1 MSRIMHYH
9 GDDTA
14 DFYICRDEHAEAE
27 HQAKFY
33 LEFDVGTGTFNTS
46 RIQRFETVDQ
56 AQHFCDLLI
65 KKRDLTDIMRQALD
79 AEAEHRNAVKA
90 EGRAEFTKFMGK
102 ITGLGVSPTDVP
114 GLIKAFNNL
123 GDYARWMLV
132 SPNCVHDYAA
142 AHPQPEISQ
151 DMHMTLGEYMDTFQT
166 DVDVLV
172 VDKDTGEH
180 ICPAVCYLPPDE
192 HFRSGEVIYS
202 PSEEWLRSLPM
213 CNVNNDSGTPLA
225 VVKTDLTCDQVNFLL
240 NRREGLDDPEKWSL
254 LFDRAEFAEATFGQR
269 LDYLKNGTPFDV
281 PFDGNCMDA
290 ADPRLRAELCRF
302 LAEHETVNI
311 INPIQGPYRFK
322 SMAAYA
328 LVQPAE
334 NLFGF
339 EFCDVP
345 LYKTEPGKGLFSTID
360 GKVFY
365 AEHAAKQAQEAAAVK
380 DKAKDIG
387 KEL

>member
-14 DFYICRDEHAEAE
+14 DFYICRDERAEAE

-46 RIQRFETVDQ
+46 RIQRFETIDQ

-65 KKRDLTDIMRQALD
+65 KKRDLTDIKEQVMA
-79 AEAEHRNAVKA
+79 AEAAHRNVVKA
-90 EGRAEFTKFMGK
+90 EGRAEFTKFMDK
-102 ITGLGVSPTDVP
+102 ITGLGVAPKDVP
-114 GLIKAFNNL
+114 ALIKSFNNL

-132 SPNCVHDYAA
+132 SPNCVHDYAV
-142 AHPQPEISQ
+142 AHPQPEVSQ

-180 ICPAVCYLPPDE
+180 ICPAICYLSQE
-192 HFRSGEVIYS
+192 ERSSRDLVYS
-202 PSEEWLRSLPM
+202 PSEEWLRSLPISS
-213 CNVNNDSGTPLA
+213 VNKDNGAPLA
-225 VVKTDLTCDQVNFLL
+225 IVQTDLTCDQVSFLL
-240 NRREGLDDPEKWSL
+240 DRREGFDDPEKWSL
-254 LFDRAEFAEATFGQR
+254 LFDRAEFAEATFEQR
-269 LDYLKNGTPFDV
+269 MDYLKNGTPFDV
-281 PFDGNCMDA
+281 PFDGSCMDA

-302 LAEHETVNI
+302 LSEHETVNI

-334 NLFGF
+334 NLSGF

-345 LYKTEPGKGLFSTID
+345 LNMTKPGKGLFSTID

-365 AEHAAKQAQEAAAVK
+365 AEHVAKQIREDTATRDKIK
-380 DKAKDIG
+380 DTG

>member
-14 DFYICRDEHAEAE
+14 DFYICRDERAEAE

-46 RIQRFETVDQ
+46 RIQRFETIDQ

-65 KKRDLTDIMRQALD
+65 KKRDLTDIKEQVMA
-79 AEAEHRNAVKA
+79 AEAAHRNAVKA
-90 EGRAEFTKFMGK
+90 EGRAEFNKFMDK
-102 ITGLGVSPTDVP
+102 ITGLGVAPKDVP
-114 GLIKAFNNL
+114 GLIMSFNNL

-132 SPNCVHDYAA
+132 SPNCVHDYAV
-142 AHPQPEISQ
+142 AHPQPEVSQ

-180 ICPAVCYLPPDE
+180 VCPAICYLSQE
-192 HFRSGEVIYS
+192 ERSSRDLVYS
-202 PSEEWLRSLPM
+202 PSEEWLRSLPISS
-213 CNVNNDSGTPLA
+213 VNKDNGAPLA
-225 VVKTDLTCDQVNFLL
+225 FVQTDLTYDQVRFLL
-240 NRREGLDDPEKWSL
+240 DRREGFDEPEKWSL
-254 LFDRAEFAEATFGQR
+254 LFDRAAFAEATFAQR

-281 PFDGNCMDA
+281 PFDGSCMDA

-302 LAEHETVNI
+302 LSEHETVNI

-322 SMAAYA
+322 SMSAYA

-334 NLFGF
+334 NLSGF

-345 LYKTEPGKGLFSTID
+345 LNMTEPGKGLFSTID
-360 GKVFY
+360 GKVFC
-365 AEHAAKQAQEAAAVK
+365 AEHAAKQSQELSTLK
-380 DKAKDIG
+380 DKIKDAG

>member
-33 LEFDVGTGTFNTS
+33 LEFDVGIGTFNTS
-46 RIQRFETVDQ
+46 RIQRFETIDQ

-65 KKRDLTDIMRQALD
+65 KKRDLTDIKEQVMA
-79 AEAEHRNAVKA
+79 AEAAHRNAVKA
-90 EGRAEFTKFMGK
+90 EGRAEFNKFMDK
-102 ITGLGVSPTDVP
+102 ITGLGVAPKDVP
-114 GLIKAFNNL
+114 GLIKSFNNL

-132 SPNCVHDYAA
+132 SPNCVHDYAV
-142 AHPQPEISQ
+142 AHPQPEVSQ

-180 ICPAVCYLPPDE
+180 VCPAICYLSQE
-192 HFRSGEVIYS
+192 ERSSRDLVYS
-202 PSEEWLRSLPM
+202 PSEEWLRSLPISS
-213 CNVNNDSGTPLA
+213 VNKDNGAPLA
-225 VVKTDLTCDQVNFLL
+225 FVQTDLTYDQVRFLL
-240 NRREGLDDPEKWSL
+240 DRREGFDEPEKWSL
-254 LFDRAEFAEATFGQR
+254 LFDRAAFAEATFAQR

-281 PFDGNCMDA
+281 PFDGSCMDA

-302 LAEHETVNI
+302 LSEHETVNI

-322 SMAAYA
+322 SMSAYA

-334 NLFGF
+334 NLSGF

-345 LYKTEPGKGLFSTID
+345 LNMTEPGKGLFSTID
-360 GKVFY
+360 GKVFC
-365 AEHAAKQAQEAAAVK
+365 AEHAAKQSQEPSTLK
-380 DKAKDIG
+380 DKIKDAG

>member
-9 GDDTA
+9 GDDIA
-14 DFYICRDEHAEAE
+14 DYYICRDEHAEAE

-46 RIQRFETVDQ
+46 RIQRFETIDQ

-65 KKRDLTDIMRQALD
+65 KKRDLTDIMRKALD
-79 AEAEHRNAVKA
+79 AEAVHRNAVKA
-90 EGRAEFTKFMGK
+90 EGRAEFNKFMDK
-102 ITGLGVSPTDVP
+102 ITGLGVAPKDVP
-114 GLIKAFNNL
+114 GLIKSFNNL

-132 SPNCVHDYAA
+132 SPNCVHDYAV
-142 AHPQPEISQ
+142 AHPQPEVSQ

-180 ICPAVCYLPPDE
+180 VCPAICYLSQE
-192 HFRSGEVIYS
+192 ERSSRDLVYS
-202 PSEEWLRSLPM
+202 PSEEWLRSLPISS
-213 CNVNNDSGTPLA
+213 VNKDNGAPLA
-225 VVKTDLTCDQVNFLL
+225 FVQTDLTYDQVRFLL
-240 NRREGLDDPEKWSL
+240 DRREGFDEPEKWSL
-254 LFDRAEFAEATFGQR
+254 LFDRAAFAEATFAQR

-281 PFDGNCMDA
+281 PFDGSCMDA

-302 LAEHETVNI
+302 LSEHETVNI

-322 SMAAYA
+322 SMSAYA

-334 NLFGF
+334 NLSGF

-345 LYKTEPGKGLFSTID
+345 LNMTEPGKGLFSTID

-380 DKAKDIG
+380 DKIKDTG

>member
-9 GDDTA
+9 GDDIA
-14 DFYICRDEHAEAE
+14 DYYICRDEHAEAE

-46 RIQRFETVDQ
+46 RIQRFETIDQ

-65 KKRDLTDIMRQALD
+65 KKRDLTDIKDQVMA
-79 AEAEHRNAVKA
+79 AEAAHRNVVKA
-90 EGRAEFTKFMGK
+90 EGRAEFTKFMDK
-102 ITGLGVSPTDVP
+102 ITGLGVAPKDVP
-114 GLIKAFNNL
+114 ALIKSFNNL

-132 SPNCVHDYAA
+132 SPNCVHDYAV
-142 AHPQPEISQ
+142 AHPQPEVSQ

-180 ICPAVCYLPPDE
+180 ICPAICYLSQE
-192 HFRSGEVIYS
+192 ERSSRDLVYS
-202 PSEEWLRSLPM
+202 PSEEWLRSLPISS
-213 CNVNNDSGTPLA
+213 VNKDNGAPLA
-225 VVKTDLTCDQVNFLL
+225 IVQTDLTCDQVSFLL
-240 NRREGLDDPEKWSL
+240 DRREGFDDPEKWSL
-254 LFDRAEFAEATFGQR
+254 LFDRAEFAEATFEQR
-269 LDYLKNGTPFDV
+269 MDYLKNGTPFDV
-281 PFDGNCMDA
+281 PFDGSCMDA

-302 LAEHETVNI
+302 LSEHETVNI

-322 SMAAYA
+322 SMSAYA

-334 NLFGF
+334 NLSGF

-345 LYKTEPGKGLFSTID
+345 LNMTEPGKGLFSTID
-360 GKVFY
+360 GKVFC
-365 AEHAAKQAQEAAAVK
+365 AEHAARQSQDPSITK
-380 DKAKDIG
+380 DKIKDTG

>member
-1 MSRIMHYH
+1 MSRIMHYR
-9 GDDTA
+9 GDATA
-14 DFYICRDEHAEAE
+14 DFYICRDERAEAE

-56 AQHFCDLLI
+56 AQRFADELI
-65 KKRDLTDIMRQALD
+65 KQGDLTDIMRKALD
-79 AEAEHRNAVKA
+79 AEAEYRNAIKR
-90 EGRAEFTKFMGK
+90 EGRAEFDQFMRK
-102 ITGLGVSPTDVP
+102 ITGLGVAPKDVP
-114 GLIKAFNNL
+114 GLIKSFNNL

-132 SPNCVHDYAA
+132 SPNCVHDYAV
-142 AHPQPEISQ
+142 AHPQPEVSQ
-151 DMHMTLGEYMDTFQT
+151 DTYMTLGEYMDTFQT

-180 ICPAVCYLPPDE
+180 VCPAICYLAPDE
-192 HFRSGEVIYS
+192 RSSRDLVYS
-202 PSEEWLRSLPM
+202 PSEEWLRSMPISS
-213 CNVNNDSGTPLA
+213 VNKDNGAPLA
-225 VVKTDLTCDQVNFLL
+225 IVQTDLTCDQVSFLL
-240 NRREGLDDPEKWSL
+240 DRQEGFDDPEKWSL
-254 LFDRAEFAEATFGQR
+254 LFDRAKFAEATFEQR

-281 PFDGNCMDA
+281 PFDGSCMDA

-302 LAEHETVNI
+302 LSEHETVNI

-322 SMAAYA
+322 SMSAYA

-334 NLFGF
+334 NLSGF

-345 LYKTEPGKGLFSTID
+345 LNMTEPGKGLFSTID
-360 GKVFY
+360 GKVFC
-365 AEHAAKQAQEAAAVK
+365 AEHAAKQSQDPSLTK
-380 DKAKDIG
+380 DKIKDAG

>member
-9 GDDTA
+9 GDDIA
-14 DFYICRDEHAEAE
+14 DYYICRDEHAEAE

-46 RIQRFETVDQ
+46 RIQRFETIDQ
-56 AQHFCDLLI
+56 VQHFCDLLI
-65 KKRDLTDIMRQALD
+65 KKRDLTDIKEQVMA
-79 AEAEHRNAVKA
+79 AEAAHRNVVKA
-90 EGRAEFTKFMGK
+90 EGRAEFTKFMDK
-102 ITGLGVSPTDVP
+102 ITGLGVAPKDVP
-114 GLIKAFNNL
+114 GLIKSFNNL

-132 SPNCVHDYAA
+132 SPNCVHDYAV
-142 AHPQPEISQ
+142 AHPQPEVSQ

-180 ICPAVCYLPPDE
+180 ICPAICYLSQE
-192 HFRSGEVIYS
+192 ERSSRDLVYS
-202 PSEEWLRSLPM
+202 PSEEWLRSLPISS
-213 CNVNNDSGTPLA
+213 VNKDNGAPLA
-225 VVKTDLTCDQVNFLL
+225 IVQTDLTCDQVSFLL
-240 NRREGLDDPEKWSL
+240 DRREGFDDPEKWSL
-254 LFDRAEFAEATFGQR
+254 LFDRAEFAEATFEQR

-281 PFDGNCMDA
+281 PFDGSCMDA

-302 LAEHETVNI
+302 LSEHETVNI

-334 NLFGF
+334 NLSGF

-345 LYKTEPGKGLFSTID
+345 LNMTEPGKGLFSTID
-360 GKVFY
+360 GKVFC
-365 AEHAAKQAQEAAAVK
+365 AEHAARQSQESTTTKDNVK
-380 DKAKDIG
+380 DTG
-387 KEL
+387 KEH

>member
-14 DFYICRDEHAEAE
+14 DFYICRDERAEAE

-46 RIQRFETVDQ
+46 RIQRFETIDQ

-65 KKRDLTDIMRQALD
+65 KKRDLTDIKEQVMA
-79 AEAEHRNAVKA
+79 AEAAHRNAVKA
-90 EGRAEFTKFMGK
+90 EGRAEFNKFMDK
-102 ITGLGVSPTDVP
+102 ITGLGVAPKHVP
-114 GLIKAFNNL
+114 GLIKSFNNL

-132 SPNCVHDYAA
+132 SPNCVHDYAV
-142 AHPQPEISQ
+142 AHPQPEVSQ

-180 ICPAVCYLPPDE
+180 VCPAICYLSQE
-192 HFRSGEVIYS
+192 ERSSRDLVYS
-202 PSEEWLRSLPM
+202 PSEEWLRSLPISS
-213 CNVNNDSGTPLA
+213 VNKDNGAPLA
-225 VVKTDLTCDQVNFLL
+225 FVQTDFTYDQVRFLL
-240 NRREGLDDPEKWSL
+240 DRREGFDEPEKWSL
-254 LFDRAEFAEATFGQR
+254 LFDRAAFAEATFAQR

-281 PFDGNCMDA
+281 PFDGSCMDA

-302 LAEHETVNI
+302 LSEHETVNI

-322 SMAAYA
+322 SMSAYA

-334 NLFGF
+334 NLSGF

-345 LYKTEPGKGLFSTID
+345 LNMTEPGKGLFSTID
-360 GKVFY
+360 GKVFC
-365 AEHAAKQAQEAAAVK
+365 AEHAAKQSQEPSTLK
-380 DKAKDIG
+380 DKIKDAG

>member
-14 DFYICRDEHAEAE
+14 DYYICRDEHAEAE

-46 RIQRFETVDQ
+46 RIQRFETIDQ

-65 KKRDLTDIMRQALD
+65 KKRDLTDIKEQVMA
-79 AEAEHRNAVKA
+79 AEAAHRNAVKA
-90 EGRAEFTKFMGK
+90 EGRAEFNKFMDK
-102 ITGLGVSPTDVP
+102 ITGLGVAPKDVP
-114 GLIKAFNNL
+114 GLIKSFNNL

-132 SPNCVHDYAA
+132 SPNCVHDYAV
-142 AHPQPEISQ
+142 AHPQPEVSQ

-180 ICPAVCYLPPDE
+180 VCPAICYLSQE
-192 HFRSGEVIYS
+192 ERSSRDLVYS
-202 PSEEWLRSLPM
+202 PSEEWLRSLPISS
-213 CNVNNDSGTPLA
+213 VNKDNGAPLA
-225 VVKTDLTCDQVNFLL
+225 FVQTDLTYDQVRFLL
-240 NRREGLDDPEKWSL
+240 DRREGFDEPEKWSL
-254 LFDRAEFAEATFGQR
+254 LFDRAAFAEATFAQR

-281 PFDGNCMDA
+281 PFDGSCMDA

-302 LAEHETVNI
+302 LSEHETVNI

-322 SMAAYA
+322 SMSAYA

-334 NLFGF
+334 NLSGF

-345 LYKTEPGKGLFSTID
+345 LNMTEPGKGLFSTID
-360 GKVFY
+360 GKVFC
-365 AEHAAKQAQEAAAVK
+365 AEHAAKQSQEPSTLK
-380 DKAKDIG
+380 DKIKDAG

>member
-14 DFYICRDEHAEAE
+14 DFYICRDERAEAE

-46 RIQRFETVDQ
+46 RIQRFETIDQ

-65 KKRDLTDIMRQALD
+65 KKRDLTDIMRKALD
-79 AEAEHRNAVKA
+79 AEAVHRNAVKA
-90 EGRAEFTKFMGK
+90 EGRAEFNKFMDK
-102 ITGLGVSPTDVP
+102 ITGLGVAPKDVP
-114 GLIKAFNNL
+114 GLIKSFNNL

-132 SPNCVHDYAA
+132 SPNCVHDYAVA
-142 AHPQPEISQ
+142 LPQPEVSQ

-180 ICPAVCYLPPDE
+180 VCPAICYLSQE
-192 HFRSGEVIYS
+192 ERSSRDLVYS
-202 PSEEWLRSLPM
+202 PSEEWLRSLPISS
-213 CNVNNDSGTPLA
+213 VNKDNGAPLA
-225 VVKTDLTCDQVNFLL
+225 IVQTDLARDQVSFLL
-240 NRREGLDDPEKWSL
+240 DRREGFDDPEKWSL
-254 LFDRAEFAEATFGQR
+254 LFDRAEFAEATFEQR
-269 LDYLKNGTPFDV
+269 MDYLKNGTPFDV
-281 PFDGNCMDA
+281 PFDGSCMDA

-302 LAEHETVNI
+302 LSEHETVNI

-322 SMAAYA
+322 SMSAYA

-334 NLFGF
+334 NLSGF

-345 LYKTEPGKGLFSTID
+345 LNMTEPGKGLFSTID
-360 GKVFY
+360 GKVFC
-365 AEHAAKQAQEAAAVK
+365 AEHAAKQSQEPSTLK
-380 DKAKDIG
+380 DKIKDAG

>member
-9 GDDTA
+9 GDDIA
-14 DFYICRDEHAEAE
+14 DYYICRDEHAEAE

-46 RIQRFETVDQ
+46 RIQRFETIDQ

-65 KKRDLTDIMRQALD
+65 KKRDLTDIKEQVMA
-79 AEAEHRNAVKA
+79 AEAAHRNVVKA
-90 EGRAEFTKFMGK
+90 EGRAEFTKFMDK
-102 ITGLGVSPTDVP
+102 ITGLGVAPKDVP
-114 GLIKAFNNL
+114 ALIKSFNNL

-132 SPNCVHDYAA
+132 SPNCVHDYAV
-142 AHPQPEISQ
+142 AHPQPEVSQ
-151 DMHMTLGEYMDTFQT
+151 DMHMTLGEYMDTFQA

-180 ICPAVCYLPPDE
+180 ICPSICYLSQE
-192 HFRSGEVIYS
+192 ERSSRDLVYS
-202 PSEEWLRSLPM
+202 PSEEWLRSLPISS
-213 CNVNNDSGTPLA
+213 VNKDNGAPMA
-225 VVKTDLTCDQVNFLL
+225 IVQTDLTCDQISFLL
-240 NRREGLDDPEKWSL
+240 DRREGFDDPEKWSL
-254 LFDRAEFAEATFGQR
+254 LFDRAKFAEATFEQR
-269 LDYLKNGTPFDV
+269 MDYLKNGTPFDV
-281 PFDGNCMDA
+281 PFDGSCMDA

-302 LAEHETVNI
+302 LSEHETVNI

-334 NLFGF
+334 NLSGF

-345 LYKTEPGKGLFSTID
+345 LNMTEPGKGLFSTID
-360 GKVFY
+360 GKVFC
-365 AEHAAKQAQEAAAVK
+365 AEHAAKQTQESVTTK
-380 DKAKDIG
+380 DKIKDTG

>member
-14 DFYICRDEHAEAE
+14 DFYICRDERAEAE

-79 AEAEHRNAVKA
+79 AEAAHRNVVKA
-90 EGRAEFTKFMGK
+90 EGRAEFTKFMDK
-102 ITGLGVSPTDVP
+102 ITGLGVSPKDVP
-114 GLIKAFNNL
+114 GLIKSFNNL

-132 SPNCVHDYAA
+132 SPNCVHDYAV
-142 AHPQPEISQ
+142 AHPQPEVSQ

-180 ICPAVCYLPPDE
+180 ICPAICYLSQE
-192 HFRSGEVIYS
+192 ERSSRDLVYS
-202 PSEEWLRSLPM
+202 PSEEWLRSLPISS
-213 CNVNNDSGTPLA
+213 VNKDNGAPLA
-225 VVKTDLTCDQVNFLL
+225 IVQTDLTCDQVSFLL
-240 NRREGLDDPEKWSL
+240 DRREGFDDPEKWSL
-254 LFDRAEFAEATFGQR
+254 LFDRAEFAEATFEQR
-269 LDYLKNGTPFDV
+269 MDYLKNGTPFDV
-281 PFDGNCMDA
+281 PFDGNCMDVS
-290 ADPRLRAELCRF
+290 DPRLRAELCRF
-302 LAEHETVNI
+302 LADHETVNI
-311 INPIQGPYRFK
+311 MNPHSSDSR
-322 SMAAYA
+322 MVAYA
-328 LVQPAE
+328 LIQQAQ
-334 NLFGF
+334 NIIGF
-339 EFCDVP
+339 ECCCVP
-345 LYKTEPGKGLFSTID
+345 LNKTEPGKGLFSTID
-360 GKVFY
+360 GKVFC
-365 AEHAAKQAQEAAAVK
+365 AEHAAKQTQESVTTK
-380 DKAKDIG
+380 DKIKDTG

>member
-14 DFYICRDEHAEAE
+14 DFYICRDERAEAE

-33 LEFDVGTGTFNTS
+33 LEFDVGIGTFNTS
-46 RIQRFETVDQ
+46 RIQRFETIDQ

-65 KKRDLTDIMRQALD
+65 KKRDLTDIMRKALD
-79 AEAEHRNAVKA
+79 AEAVHRNAVKA
-90 EGRAEFTKFMGK
+90 EGRAEFNKFMDK
-102 ITGLGVSPTDVP
+102 ITGLGVAPKDVP
-114 GLIKAFNNL
+114 GLIKSFNNL

-132 SPNCVHDYAA
+132 SPNCVHDYAV
-142 AHPQPEISQ
+142 AHPQPEVSQ

-180 ICPAVCYLPPDE
+180 VCPAICYLSQE
-192 HFRSGEVIYS
+192 ERSSRDLVYS
-202 PSEEWLRSLPM
+202 PSEEWLRSLPISS
-213 CNVNNDSGTPLA
+213 VNKDNGAPLA
-225 VVKTDLTCDQVNFLL
+225 FVQTDLTYDQVRFLL
-240 NRREGLDDPEKWSL
+240 DRREGFDEPEKWSL
-254 LFDRAEFAEATFGQR
+254 LFDRAAFAEATFAQR

-281 PFDGNCMDA
+281 PFDGSCMDA

-311 INPIQGPYRFK
+311 MNPHSSDAR
-322 SMAAYA
+322 MAAYA

-334 NLFGF
+334 NLSGF

-345 LYKTEPGKGLFSTID
+345 LNMTEPGKGLFSTID
-360 GKVFY
+360 GKVFC
-365 AEHAAKQAQEAAAVK
+365 AEHAAKQSQEAVTTK
-380 DKAKDIG
+380 DKIKDTG

>member
-14 DFYICRDEHAEAE
+14 DYYICRDERAEAE

-33 LEFDVGTGTFNTS
+33 LEIDVGIGSFNTS
-46 RIQRFETVDQ
+46 RIQRFETIDQ
-56 AQHFCDLLI
+56 VQHFCDLLI
-65 KKRDLTDIMRQALD
+65 KKRDLTDIKEQVMA
-79 AEAEHRNAVKA
+79 AEAAHRNVVKA
-90 EGRAEFTKFMGK
+90 EGRAEFTKFMDK
-102 ITGLGVSPTDVP
+102 ITGLGVAPKDVP
-114 GLIKAFNNL
+114 GLIKSFNNL

-132 SPNCVHDYAA
+132 SPNCVHDYAV
-142 AHPQPEISQ
+142 AHPQPEVSQ

-180 ICPAVCYLPPDE
+180 ICPAICYLSQE
-192 HFRSGEVIYS
+192 ERSSRDLVYS
-202 PSEEWLRSLPM
+202 PSEEWLRSLPISS
-213 CNVNNDSGTPLA
+213 VNKDNGAPLA
-225 VVKTDLTCDQVNFLL
+225 IVQTDLTCDQVSFLL
-240 NRREGLDDPEKWSL
+240 DRREGFDDPEKWSL
-254 LFDRAEFAEATFGQR
+254 LFDRAEFAEATFEQR

-281 PFDGNCMDA
+281 PFDGSCMDA

-302 LAEHETVNI
+302 LSEHETVNI

-334 NLFGF
+334 NLSGF

-345 LYKTEPGKGLFSTID
+345 LNMTEPGKGLFSTID
-360 GKVFY
+360 GKVFC
-365 AEHAAKQAQEAAAVK
+365 AEHAAKQTQESVTTK
-380 DKAKDIG
+380 DKIKDTG
-387 KEL
+387 KGL

>member
-9 GDDTA
+9 GDDIA
-14 DFYICRDEHAEAE
+14 DYYICRDEHAEAE

-46 RIQRFETVDQ
+46 RIQRFETIDQ

-65 KKRDLTDIMRQALD
+65 KKRDLTDIMRKALD
-79 AEAEHRNAVKA
+79 AEAVHRNAVKA
-90 EGRAEFTKFMGK
+90 EGRAEFNKFMDK
-102 ITGLGVSPTDVP
+102 ITGLGVAPKDVP
-114 GLIKAFNNL
+114 GLIKSFNNL

-132 SPNCVHDYAA
+132 SPNCVHDYAV
-142 AHPQPEISQ
+142 AHPQPEVSQ

-180 ICPAVCYLPPDE
+180 VCPAICYLSQE
-192 HFRSGEVIYS
+192 ERSSRDLVYS
-202 PSEEWLRSLPM
+202 PSEEWLRSLPISS
-213 CNVNNDSGTPLA
+213 VNKDNGAPLA
-225 VVKTDLTCDQVNFLL
+225 FVQTDLTYDQVRFLL
-240 NRREGLDDPEKWSL
+240 DRREGFDEPEKWSL
-254 LFDRAEFAEATFGQR
+254 LFDRAAFAEATFAQR

-281 PFDGNCMDA
+281 PFDGSCMDA

-302 LAEHETVNI
+302 LSEHETVNI

-322 SMAAYA
+322 SMSAYA

-334 NLFGF
+334 NLSGF

-345 LYKTEPGKGLFSTID
+345 LNMTEPGKGLFSTID

-365 AEHAAKQAQEAAAVK
+365 AEHVAKQIREDTATRDKIK
-380 DKAKDIG
+380 DTG

>member
-9 GDDTA
+9 GDDIA
-14 DFYICRDEHAEAE
+14 DYYICRDEHAEAE

-56 AQHFCDLLI
+56 AQHFCDFLI

-90 EGRAEFTKFMGK
+90 EGRAEFTKFMDK
-102 ITGLGVSPTDVP
+102 ITGLGVSPKDVP
-114 GLIKAFNNL
+114 ALIKSFNNL

-132 SPNCVHDYAA
+132 SPNCVHDYAV
-142 AHPQPEISQ
+142 AHPQPEVSQ
-151 DMHMTLGEYMDTFQT
+151 DMHMTLGEYMDTFQIDM
-166 DVDVLV
+166 DVCV

-180 ICPAVCYLPPDE
+180 VCPAICYLAPDE
-192 HFRSGEVIYS
+192 RTTRGLVYS
-202 PSEEWLRSLPM
+202 PSEEWLRSLSISS
-213 CNVNNDSGTPLA
+213 VNKDNGAPLA
-225 VVKTDLTCDQVNFLL
+225 IVQTDLARDQASFLL
-240 NRREGLDDPEKWSL
+240 GRREGFDDPEKWSL
-254 LFDRAEFAEATFGQR
+254 LFDRAKFAEATFEQR

-281 PFDGNCMDA
+281 PFDGSCMDA

-302 LAEHETVNI
+302 LSEHETVNI

-334 NLFGF
+334 NLSGF

-345 LYKTEPGKGLFSTID
+345 LNMTEPGKGLFSTID
-360 GKVFY
+360 GKVFC
-365 AEHAAKQAQEAAAVK
+365 AEHAAKQTQEFVTTK
-380 DKAKDIG
+380 DKIKDTG
-387 KEL
+387 KEH